1 MWNAIFD
8 DPLGTIHKIPGKM
21 NSRGVRRSA
30 SLIEPGMRYYT
41 DNMLKRCRKNKYIY
55 NSYIFNIIGGICF
68 FAVLF
73 TLLWYC
79 RREKEEKDKN
89 KDKIQEQKEIVLLD
103 TIKKMRVYDQKRKS
117 EMISNIPFESEL
129 HYEDKLFM

>member
-1 MWNAIFD
+1 MWNTIFN
-8 DPLGTIHKIPGKM
+8 DPFGTIHKIPGKM
-21 NSRGVRRSA
+21 NSRKVIRSA

-41 DNMLKRCRKNKYIY
+41 DHMLKRCRKNKYIY
-55 NSYIFNIIGGICF
+55 HSYIFNIIGGICF

-79 RREKEEKDKN
+79 KKEKEEKEKN
-89 KDKIQEQKEIVLLD
+89 KNKIQEQKEIILLD
-103 TIKKMRVYDQKRKS
+103 TIKKMKFYDQKRKS